1 MRATLAG
8 DGIAAQIQAM
18 EPQQFGFDLGDTDR
32 RDGPL
37 FEAAFIRREALALIA
52 EARAAGVDGPWNAG
66 DLVHKRILFPHL
78 VSWLPD
84 ENERDQLKFTF
95 MAELDRIELLLAA

>member
-1 MRATLAG
+1 M
-8 DGIAAQIQAM
+8 AQ
-18 EPQQFGFDLGDTDR
+18 QQFGFDMGDEER

-52 EARAAGVDGPWNAG
+52 EAKSVGTDSAWDAGT
-66 DLVHKRILFPHL
+66 LVYKRVLFPNL

-84 ENERDQLKFTF
+84 EAERDQLKFTF
-95 MAELDRIELLLAA
+95 MTECDRIELLLAA